1 MEIRFFYNIN
11 GAKDAIPKI
20 FNYWLL
26 HMYYGST
33 YHVVVHELTYWIN
46 GINFLL
52 TVGIVTATILLKP
65 ISL

>member
-26 HMYYGST
+26 HMYYGPT
-33 YHVVVHELTYWIN
+33 YYVVAHVLTYWIN
-46 GINFLL
+46 GILFPLA
-52 TVGIVTATILLKP
+52 VGLVTATILLKP